1 MFNSRSNNRFLTGAG
16 QTPKTAQTL
25 FSKTQKNDWI
35 SSRIAVDHLVTGRHQ
50 EGTARSQ
57 PSSNQSNNQQKTSQY
72 QGNSLDLDKLARSV
86 SIAETSGCTKGSALS
101 VKNCFG
107 IMQFDKKGN
116 RSLKR
121 FNTHQDSFKEFK
133 RIWSMHYKEFP
144 DQKLANKWVN
154 GNFGATTK
162 GSIEWLSTVIQQYN
176 QS

>member
-1 MFNSRSNNRFLTGAG
+1 LQNSQSFHRFLAGAG
-16 QTPKTAQTL
+16 HAPKTAQIL
-25 FSKTQKNDWI
+25 FSKVSKNAKDYALHSRMDTI
-35 SSRIAVDHLVTGRHQ
+35 QSNSSIESKSSTPQHQ
-50 EGTARSQ
+50 E
-57 PSSNQSNNQQKTSQY
+57 
-72 QGNSLDLDKLARSV
+72 NSLDLDKLARSV